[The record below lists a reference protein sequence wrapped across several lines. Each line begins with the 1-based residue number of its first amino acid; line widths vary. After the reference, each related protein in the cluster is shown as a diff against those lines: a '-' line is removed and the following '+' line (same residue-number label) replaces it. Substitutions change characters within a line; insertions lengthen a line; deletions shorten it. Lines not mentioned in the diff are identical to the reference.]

1 MFAEWGIGFLGGKA
15 KALFIIIVLKKSFC
29 PETTQVRHLTES
41 PLTFVSRERRM
52 TAG

>member
-1 MFAEWGIGFLGGKA
+1 MFADLGIGFLGGQSKS
-15 KALFIIIVLKKSFC
+15 FVHYYCVKKGFC

-41 PLTFVSRERRM
+41 PLTFVSRGRRM

>member
-1 MFAEWGIGFLGGKA
+1 MFADLGIGFFGGQSKS
-15 KALFIIIVLKKSFC
+15 FVHYYCVEKSFC

-41 PLTFVSRERRM
+41 PLTFVSRGRRM